1 MAVKS
6 LQQCHVMNE
15 QKKKR
20 AHNERILQI
29 DHGTFT
35 LLVLSINGS
44 MGNEYQFILAFGTND
59 MRDLLKS
66 ISIDWI

>member
-1 MAVKS
+1 MATKS
-6 LQQCHVMNE
+6 LQQWHVMNE

-35 LLVLSINGS
+35 LLVLSIDGS
-44 MGNEYQFILAFGTND
+44 MGNEYQVILAFGTND
-59 MRDLLKS
+59 
-66 ISIDWI
+66 I